1 MKDTTKL
8 RKPVTVDDLI
18 SYILS
23 LTPAQTK
30 KICERLDDVKR
41 QLMEEKTT

>member
-1 MKDTTKL
+1 MKDTTKP

-23 LTPAQTK
+23 LTPAQVN
-30 KICERLDDVKR
+30 KICERLDDVK
-41 QLMEEKTT
+41 QLLTEVE